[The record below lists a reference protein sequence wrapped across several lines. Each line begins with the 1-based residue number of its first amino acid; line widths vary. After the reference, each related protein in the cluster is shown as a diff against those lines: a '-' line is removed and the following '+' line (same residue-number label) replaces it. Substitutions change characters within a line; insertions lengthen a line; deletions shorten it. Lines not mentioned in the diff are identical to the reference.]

1 MVKHIKTR
9 NSKIQDKVARKS
21 SLKGKTKAQDKS
33 AKQSNLKGK
42 TTVQGTRQRYK
53 TTVQD
58 TSVYVGLQAVR

>member
-1 MVKHIKTR
+1 MVKHIKTW
-9 NSKIQDKVARKS
+9 NSKIQDKGARKS

-33 AKQSNLKGK
+33 AKQSGLKG
-42 TTVQGTRQRYK
+42 K